1 MPIRST
7 IDQSANV
14 HNLPPAPALNADFDD
29 AYRALIHG
37 EKQVR
42 PWRQKLAGG
51 LAVASIALA
60 SVHYAAQADQMIAEA
75 TVWRD
80 TGVDVVPVGYS
91 ESEHS
96 VENQV
101 THPDVLVL
109 AIHGFNGR
117 GADSLAVTLQE
128 IIDSAYPDQTAQYYS
143 LHYASDRVD
152 YGEIFGAFDRVIQ
165 TNQPE
170 RVVIYGQSMG
180 GIVGLDLL
188 ARLDHKYSSNYSY
201 EDGHRLEG
209 FTLLADCAPLS
220 YDDLTPI
227 TKAQGSL
234 LSGMREV
241 FDTDGG
247 LATRFVVELA
257 SHAGYL
263 VAWGDRPDISRP
275 SDKVIGIGPG
285 GMVNVNLSYLGRFGG
300 WFRDQVVSGNRSPNS
315 LARSQYQA
323 IIGNHDYA
331 QKFASIGDRAS
342 IVQLRPAEYRDD
354 GIVNDLRV
362 TQKLRQMN
370 QLYGTRVAVVEL
382 DGTGHANIELMTDT
396 YAPGVVSAFRHSD
409 SK

>member
-1 MPIRST
+1 MYSRQPEIQPVNLHDLPSAPVLNADYDDVYRAMVRGEKPIRS
-7 IDQSANV
+7 
-14 HNLPPAPALNADFDD
+14 
-29 AYRALIHG
+29 
-37 EKQVR
+37 
-42 PWRQKLAGG
+42 WRQKLARG
-51 LAVASIALA
+51 LAAASIALA
-60 SVHYAAQADQMIAEA
+60 GIHYGAEVDQLVAEA
-75 TVWRD
+75 TVWHD
-80 TGVDVVPVGYS
+80 TGVDVVPIGYS

-96 VENQV
+96 VEYQV
-101 THPDVLVL
+101 AHPDVLVL

-117 GADSLAVTLQE
+117 DADSLAVTLQG
-128 IIDSAYPDQTAQYYS
+128 IVDSAYPDQTAQYYS
-143 LHYASDRVD
+143 LHYAADQID
-152 YGEIFGAFDRVIQ
+152 YDDIFGAFDRVIQ
-165 TNQPE
+165 SNQPE

-188 ARLDHKYSSNYSY
+188 ARLDHKYNSSYSY

-220 YDDLTPI
+220 YDDLAPA
-227 TKAQGSL
+227 TKVQGAL
-234 LSGMREV
+234 LSGMSEV

-247 LATRFVVELA
+247 LATRFAVELA

-263 VAWGDRPDISRP
+263 VALDGRPDVSRA

-382 DGTGHANIELMTDT
+382 DGTGHANIELMTDS